1 MSSDGSP
8 LLAQPTTAEAAL
20 VQLGRLLQAAGYAF
34 TAVSPATHERVVAR
48 RLEAGGAEALRDIFG
63 WNLPFRQALLAPT
76 MFDLLR
82 AAGAVRRLGGGRWR
96 AAIRWASVGDRLY
109 LHSGFP
115 AYAADSV
122 FFGPDTYRFVVA
134 IRQYLATSGA
144 PAGQVVDVGAGSG
157 AGGLAVP
164 AAQTTLT
171 DINPLALRYAGIN
184 AALQGRQVS
193 LRMGDGLAPVS
204 APAAL
209 IVANPPYLMDT
220 GRRLYRDGG
229 ALGIGLSLRI
239 AEQALAKL
247 APHGTLLL
255 YTATPIER
263 GHDPLHA
270 ALAELADRRGAG
282 LDYRE
287 TDPDIWSEELARP
300 AYRHT
305 DRIALVTVYL
315 RPNNETARAACR
327 SNP

>member
-1 MSSDGSP
+1 MGRPGALESLSP
-8 LLAQPTTAEAAL
+8 AAPEAAL
-20 VQLGRLLQAAGYAF
+20 VQLGRLLQAAGYTF
-34 TAVSPATHERVVAR
+34 TAVSPASHERVVAR
-48 RLEAGGAEALRDIFG
+48 RLEAGAEDALRQIFG
-63 WNLPFRQALLAPT
+63 WNLPFRQALLPPA

-82 AAGAVRRLGGGRWR
+82 AAGAVCELGGGRWR
-96 AAIRWASVGDRLY
+96 AAIRWATLADRLY

-115 AYAADSV
+115 AHAADSV
-122 FFGPDTYRFVVA
+122 FFGPDTYRFVTA
-134 IRQYLATSGA
+134 IRQYLATAGT
-144 PAGQVVDVGAGSG
+144 PAGQVVDVGTGSG
-157 AGGLAVP
+157 AGGLSVP

-193 LRMGDGLAPVS
+193 LQAGDGLAPVS

-209 IVANPPYLMDT
+209 IVANPPYLMDA

-247 APHGTLLL
+247 APQGTLLL

-270 ALAELADRRGAG
+270 ALAALAARRGAR
-282 LDYRE
+282 LDYHE
-287 TDPDIWSEELARP
+287 SDPDIWSEELARP
-300 AYRHT
+300 AYRHA

-315 RPNNETARAACR
+315 RPITQTADAACR
-327 SNP
+327 SDP

>member
-1 MSSDGSP
+1 MSTDRVP
-8 LLAQPTTAEAAL
+8 AAAAPAEAEAAL
-20 VQLGRLLQAAGYAF
+20 VQLGRLLQTAGYAF
-34 TAVSPATHERVVAR
+34 TAVSPASHEHVVAR
-48 RLEAGGAEALRDIFG
+48 QLEAGAADALREIFG
-63 WNLPFRQALLAPT
+63 WNLPFRQALLPPA
-76 MFDLLR
+76 MFELLR
-82 AAGAVRRLGGGRWR
+82 AADAVRGLGGGRWR

-122 FFGPDTYRFVVA
+122 FFGPDTYRFIIA
-134 IRQYLATSGA
+134 IGQYLATAGA

-157 AGGLAVP
+157 AGGLSVP

-171 DINPLALRYAGIN
+171 DINPQALRYAGIN
-184 AALQGRQVS
+184 AMLQGRQVS
-193 LRMGDGLAPVS
+193 LRTGDGLAPVS
-204 APAAL
+204 GSAAL
-209 IVANPPYLMDT
+209 IVANPPYLMDA

-263 GHDPLHA
+263 GHDPLYA
-270 ALAELADRRGAG
+270 ALAQLAERRGAS
-282 LDYRE
+282 LEYHE
-287 TDPDIWSEELARP
+287 SDPDIWSEELARP
-300 AYRHT
+300 AYRHA

-315 RPNNETARAACR
+315 RPNNETAYAAGR
-327 SNP
+327 SDP